1 MVCGGGGNPREQE
14 ITVSL
19 MEEEKEEEVLAVMGY
34 DPKYKV
40 QIMYPL
46 LVFDK
51 LSGERKK
58 PLW

>member
-1 MVCGGGGNPREQE
+1 
-14 ITVSL
+14 